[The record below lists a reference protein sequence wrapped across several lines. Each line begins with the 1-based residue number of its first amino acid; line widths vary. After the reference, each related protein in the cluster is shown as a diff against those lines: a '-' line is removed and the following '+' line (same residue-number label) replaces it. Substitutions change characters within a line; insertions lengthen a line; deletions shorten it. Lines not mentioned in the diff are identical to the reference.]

1 MNLQAILVATDFS
14 DCSGAAFEAA
24 LSLAQKSQ
32 AKIILVHVIS
42 DKVVDTLAEFLKVQ
56 SDTLIPKLRLRAEEH
71 LAAFLQR
78 WNATG
83 VTVESLVAVGT
94 PFQEISVLA
103 RELAVDLVAIG
114 GHGKAGRGGIEE
126 VFFGSTAEKVVRLLP
141 CPVLC
146 VPLGEG
152 DPPKPPASGTP
163 EP

>member
-24 LSLAQKSQ
+24 LNLAQKSQ

-42 DKVVDTLAEFLKVQ
+42 DKVVDTLAEFLKVE
-56 SDTLIPKLRLRAEEH
+56 SDTLIPKLRLKAEGE
-71 LAAFLQR
+71 LADFLQR
-78 WNATG
+78 WNASG
-83 VTVESLVAVGT
+83 VKVESVVAVGV

-114 GHGKAGRGGIEE
+114 GYGTAGRGGIEE

-146 VPLGEG
+146 MPLGEG
-152 DPPKPPASGTP
+152 DPPKPAASGTL